1 MKHRAT
7 RVHIRRPHQQRMQ
20 AGLDGGC
27 AIAQCRSEWRQ
38 EGGREVC
45 LRGRPVSE
53 SLEDDLLRLGVA
65 ELGQVGQAC
74 ELDHRRR
81 ATHEYE
87 ALLLW
92 AGQPL
97 RDHGVGDETG
107 GELPAGGRSVE
118 RVPHLEARGV
128 LGRIPVEHLAHE
140 DIVLGLV
147 GVQHRDLGRVAGVV
161 QDSSGDLQHRGDPSA
176 SSDHAKLLACEL
188 LGAALEDASAQ
199 VLVHAPR
206 SRHSDGLALRHAGH
220 VLRHLA
226 AVHEVLVDAALV
238 GLEHELDLAE
248 VPVARHRRVHPVDLS
263 LVRRHVL
270 PPIPLA
276 SHLADDVRSEDLEV
290 LAGGQAEHGRGLG
303 QREGEVQRVV
313 RYVLLLRQRQLLPLL
328 VEELLLSSAS
338 HEEHCEQQHGE
349 ADDHRHH
356 RHRHQRVGAHGS

>member
-128 LGRIPVEHLAHE
+128 LGRIPV
-140 DIVLGLV
+140 V
-147 GVQHRDLGRVAGVV
+147 GVRVGVRVGSRVGVAVEVWVRVGGGRTRRASRALYSLWCSYSLCTRRASRARGYRPR
-161 QDSSGDLQHRGDPSA
+161 SGWRT
-176 SSDHAKLLACEL
+176 
-188 LGAALEDASAQ
+188 
-199 VLVHAPR
+199 APR
-206 SRHSDGLALRHAGH
+206 
-220 VLRHLA
+220 
-226 AVHEVLVDAALV
+226 
-238 GLEHELDLAE
+238 
-248 VPVARHRRVHPVDLS
+248 P
-263 LVRRHVL
+263 
-270 PPIPLA
+270 
-276 SHLADDVRSEDLEV
+276 RSCRW
-290 LAGGQAEHGRGLG
+290 GRPG
-303 QREGEVQRVV
+303 
-313 RYVLLLRQRQLLPLL
+313 
-328 VEELLLSSAS
+328 
-338 HEEHCEQQHGE
+338 
-349 ADDHRHH
+349 
-356 RHRHQRVGAHGS
+356 